1 MPSHTHLIE
10 KDVFTLDT
18 GTILNLPLIY
28 SDEKHAKYRPA
39 VISAIEPKNE
49 TNKYSDDINDY
60 NIAYMPITSKFA
72 NKSNEIQDMELQ
84 IVDIQT
90 AGLDPKKES
99 FIEIGN
105 QKKIDAGKLPKVL
118 EAYGELGF
126 ENNNLYPKTNINPK
140 YNHQNSSDI
149 TRMMVKDKEITENY
163 DNYKRYEP
171 KMAQRYRDL
180 YSRFDTTKKAFN
192 TDTNRL
198 NYDANTSY
206 TRPHIGE
213 YNIKEKYNDGPDF

>member
-10 KDVFTLDT
+10 KGIFTLDQ
-18 GTILNLPLIY
+18 GTVLNLPLTY
-28 SDEKHAKYRPA
+28 HDGKHAKYRPA
-39 VISAIEPKNE
+39 VISAIRPKNKQ
-49 TNKYSDDINDY
+49 NKYSDNIDDY
-60 NIAYMPITSKFA
+60 NIDYMPITSKFA

-84 IVDIQT
+84 IVDIQS

-105 QKKIDAGKLPKVL
+105 QRTIDAKTLPKLL
-118 EAYGELGF
+118 ESYGELGF
-126 ENNNLYPKTNINPK
+126 ESNNLYPRNNINPK

-149 TRMMVKDKEITENY
+149 VRLNVKDNEITENY

-180 YSRFDTTKKAFN
+180 YSRFDTTKKSFN
-192 TDTNRL
+192 IDIPRL
-198 NYDANTSY
+198 NYDADNSY
-206 TRPHIGE
+206 TKPHTGE
-213 YNIKEKYNDGPDF
+213 YQLKSDYDDGPDF